1 MSVQP
6 HLTASW
12 LCPRSH
18 EQRAEPATDAASPG
32 LFRFGGC
39 QASWLELLYNWP
51 ECCDLVHGCED
62 DLIPLL
68 LKAAVLVKAR
78 PLFPS
83 DGPFSHLIHNWSE
96 WGSFFAHDRSGYI
109 SSPVAF
115 QSSHKPC
122 SLTAVTYYP
131 NRIYVTLWGA
141 DSRREKRG
149 DESGFGWEVWE
160 TNASKWFWDSSS
172 LSNRLSM
179 CVVTEMVIK
188 HIQQN
193 SLAIIFL

>member
-1 MSVQP
+1 MTYDLYIIYICDTWMIYKTLFFRKIVNIPRARQKGKGIYSSVCP
-6 HLTASW
+6 TSSDGVPVIR
-12 LCPRSH
+12 PRSC
-18 EQRAEPATDAASPG
+18 EQRAEPITDAARLG
-32 LFRFGGC
+32 LFHFGGC
-39 QASWLELLYNWP
+39 QASWLKLLYNRP
-51 ECCDLVHGCED
+51 ECSDLVHGCED

-68 LKAAVLVKAR
+68 LKAAVLMKAR
-78 PLFPS
+78 LRFPS
-83 DGPFSHLIHNWSE
+83 DGPFSHLIHYWSE

-149 DESGFGWEVWE
+149 RS
-160 TNASKWFWDSSS
+160 
-172 LSNRLSM
+172 
-179 CVVTEMVIK
+179 
-188 HIQQN
+188 
-193 SLAIIFL
+193 